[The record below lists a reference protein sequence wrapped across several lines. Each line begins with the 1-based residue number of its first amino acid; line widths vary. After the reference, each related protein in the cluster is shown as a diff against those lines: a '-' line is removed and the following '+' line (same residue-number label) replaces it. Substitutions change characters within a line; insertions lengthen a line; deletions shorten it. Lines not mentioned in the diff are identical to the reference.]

1 LQSPPSKRKKKS
13 HCESFSVSQ
22 VCPTAYPFVHT
33 SLIINVHCSESLVF
47 PSAIPSVLDSHWDFS
62 RISSCCPVSWGSCF
76 FGIIGSTPSHVPVVH
91 QLVDIGVD
99 QFKVLDMDLGG
110 SWAGQPSNSSTTHIT
125 RASSP
130 ALPKPTYPM
139 PQQTRGRASSLILI
153 PLGLDHPQPTSATRA
168 SSTVLPR

>member
-1 LQSPPSKRKKKS
+1 MLTFFFSLLLNFLLLLCEFPIMLHNTIHLPNFTCSLPLQSPPSKRKKKS

-110 SWAGQPSNSSTTHIT
+110 S
-125 RASSP
+125 
-130 ALPKPTYPM
+130 
-139 PQQTRGRASSLILI
+139 
-153 PLGLDHPQPTSATRA
+153 
-168 SSTVLPR
+168 